1 VADRAKIVNMTLL
14 ERGPV
19 LASLRQYAHEARQRE
34 GRVVLIAGEAG
45 AGKSVLVEQFQRDLP
60 DAAWSWGACD
70 GLSTPRP
77 LAPLFD
83 LARDLGGALEDLCR
97 GRPERD
103 ELFAALLRQVTG
115 TDRLDVIVIE
125 DIHWADEAT
134 LDLMRFL
141 TRRIRAAPVLV
152 IATYRDDWLVPS
164 SPLRLALG
172 DLAARRWTR
181 RLDLPP
187 LSVEAVRTL
196 AAGTDL
202 DADQLYRLA
211 GGNPFYV
218 TEMLE
223 AGTHGVPLSARDAI
237 LSRTGRLSDAGR
249 QVLETTALMGLRID
263 ASLLADRQAALDEL
277 TASGL
282 LIDEGIGLR
291 FRHEIAR
298 LAIAQEIPAH
308 RQAVIHAE
316 ILKALLAGGSRD
328 DARMAFHAEGAG
340 DEEAVVRHASL
351 AARRA
356 VDLGSHR
363 EAAAQYERALR
374 WAAHAAPSAL
384 AELYTGL
391 AEEATLGDR
400 SQAAADAG
408 EQALRLWRLLED
420 PRREG
425 ESLQHYSLTLKHLCR
440 GDEAVEAAVEAIRT
454 LEPLGETREL
464 ARAYVTLAAL
474 RMTRNENAEAVG
486 LARRAEA
493 LARSLGASDVIADAL
508 NTEGCAAAATDP
520 GWAELLRR
528 SLELAISRNL
538 PNQAGRAYSNLY
550 GIWCDQFRFDEG
562 EQYYRDGIAYCEQND
577 LDTHAYF
584 LRATRTGALEHRG
597 RWDEAVAISAQLLE
611 ESSAAPLNQICVQ
624 NLVGVIHARRGEPE
638 AWRALDGAIANAAP
652 AGQPQYIIPVRL
664 ARAEAFLTEGR
675 VGEARREAELAADAA
690 HGIDEWMR
698 GALGR
703 WPARTGSARIVD
715 GPVAEPYRLQES
727 GQHAAAARAW
737 DGLGCRLDAALAL
750 LDSSDEAE
758 LRDAL
763 RRLDELGAKATAGL
777 ARQKLR
783 QLGARSVP
791 AGPRRATR
799 AHPLGLTPRECEV
812 LTLICERQTNS
823 QIARTLHISAKTVD
837 HHVSAV
843 LAKLGVE
850 NREAAADLSRNLT
863 A

>member
-1 VADRAKIVNMTLL
+1 MLNMTLL

-19 LASLRQYAHEARQRE
+19 LASLRQYAHEAGQGE
-34 GRVVLIAGEAG
+34 GRLVLIAGEAG
-45 AGKSVLVEQFQRDLP
+45 VGKSVLVEQFQRDLP
-60 DAAWSWGACD
+60 NARWSWGACD

-97 GRPERD
+97 GRPDRD
-103 ELFAALLRQVTG
+103 ELFAALLRQVIG
-115 TDRLDVIVIE
+115 NDRLDVIVIE

-141 TRRIRAAPVLV
+141 TRRIRAESVLV
-152 IATYRDDWLVPS
+152 VATYRDDWLAPS

-187 LSVEAVRTL
+187 LSIEAVRTM

-202 DADQLYRLA
+202 DADQLYQLA

-237 LSRTGRLSDAGR
+237 LSRAGRLGDAAR
-249 QVLETTALMGLRID
+249 QVLEMVALMGLRID
-263 ASLLADRQAALDEL
+263 VSLLADRQAALDEL
-277 TASGL
+277 SASGL
-282 LIDEGIGLR
+282 LVDKGIGLR

-316 ILKALLAGGSRD
+316 ILNALLVNGSRD
-328 DARMAFHAEGAG
+328 DARMAFHAESAG

-384 AELYTGL
+384 AKLYTGL
-391 AEEATLGDR
+391 AEEATLSDR
-400 SQAAADAG
+400 SQTAADAD
-408 EQALRLWRLLED
+408 EQALQLWRLLED
-420 PRREG
+420 RRHEG

-440 GDEAVEAAVEAIRT
+440 GDEAVSAAVQAIST
-454 LEPLGETREL
+454 LEPFGETREL
-464 ARAYVTLAAL
+464 ARAYATLAAL
-474 RMTRNENAEAVG
+474 RMTRNENDEAIE
-486 LARRAEA
+486 LARRAQA
-493 LARSLGASDVIADAL
+493 LARSLGAFDVIADAL
-508 NTEGCAAAATDP
+508 NTEGCAVSASDP
-520 GWAELLRR
+520 SWVELISG
-528 SLELAISRNL
+528 SLELAISHNL
-538 PNQAGRAYSNLY
+538 ANQAGRAYSNLY
-550 GIWCDQFRFDEG
+550 GISCDQFRFDEG

-577 LDTHAYF
+577 LERHSYF
-584 LRATRTGALEHRG
+584 LRAARAVVLEHRG
-597 RWDEAVAISAQLLE
+597 DWDDAVAIGVLLLE
-611 ESSAAPLNQICVQ
+611 ESSAAPLNQILVQ
-624 NLVGVIHARRGEPE
+624 TLIGVIHARRGEPE
-638 AWRALDGAIANAAP
+638 VWRALDSAIANAAP
-652 AGQPQYIIPVRL
+652 TGQPQYVVPTRL
-664 ARAEAFLTEGR
+664 ARTEAFLTEGR
-675 VGEARREAELAADAA
+675 VDEARHEAELAADAA
-690 HGIDEWMR
+690 QDIDEWMR
-698 GALGR
+698 GTLRR
-703 WPARTGSARIVD
+703 WLDRTGSGRIVD
-715 GPVAEPYRLQES
+715 GPIARPYRLQES

-737 DGLGCRLDAALAL
+737 DELGCRLDAALAL
-750 LDSSDEAE
+750 LDSSDEDE
-758 LRDAL
+758 LRGAL
-763 RRLDELGAKATAGL
+763 RRLDELGAKATASL

-783 QLGARSVP
+783 HIGARSVP
-791 AGPRRATR
+791 VGPRRATR

-812 LTLICERQTNS
+812 LALICEGQTNAQDRPHVVHLRQDGRS
-823 QIARTLHISAKTVD
+823 PRLGRAGQAR
-837 HHVSAV
+837 
-843 LAKLGVE
+843 G
-850 NREAAADLSRNLT
+850 RQSRGGR
-863 A
+863 